1 MADGWRRLLEEESE
15 HQWLT
20 LSLFAVFV
28 AVGAFAIDATE
39 HFVGDRIVNVDAL
52 HRGGLVTH
60 IEYSEAQGAYTAL
73 VYAPDVGYDMFTEH
87 EDGSITGIYSP
98 ESNDLGSQVN
108 FMRTMPN
115 GELLYSVA
123 ANQVMGISGGMLIKY
138 DYSAISETFT
148 VLDAADRTVGDQ
160 TQRLLLTAE
169 GTNTSFRGLASGVP
183 TPAMSTSA
191 GVNWVGVEP
200 FADGLWV
207 AIGTQPSSS
216 GADGSSPATPDAR
229 TALGWITWN
238 GDEATPVLR
247 NVEYH
252 GAGMF
257 HSTAWADDVLVV
269 GGTVESLLVSPN
281 EHVESIDAPAATVVS
296 DASGT
301 VWFIGALGSTTIATY
316 NEDGFEIHQLSRH
329 VPVDVSDVGQ
339 QGEFVHVHGTD
350 ANGAPIQWS
359 IDTTADG
366 SIESGRGFLNLL
378 FLVVGGIMLTMM
390 IAHVARQLR
399 LVN

>member
-60 IEYSEAQGAYTAL
+60 IEYSEAEGAYTAL

-207 AIGTQPSSS
+207 AIGC
-216 GADGSSPATPDAR
+216 
-229 TALGWITWN
+229 
-238 GDEATPVLR
+238 
-247 NVEYH
+247 
-252 GAGMF
+252 
-257 HSTAWADDVLVV
+257 
-269 GGTVESLLVSPN
+269 LLY
-281 EHVESIDAPAATVVS
+281 TS
-296 DASGT
+296 DA
-301 VWFIGALGSTTIATY
+301 
-316 NEDGFEIHQLSRH
+316 
-329 VPVDVSDVGQ
+329 
-339 QGEFVHVHGTD
+339 
-350 ANGAPIQWS
+350 
-359 IDTTADG
+359 AD
-366 SIESGRGFLNLL
+366 E
-378 FLVVGGIMLTMM
+378 
-390 IAHVARQLR
+390 
-399 LVN
+399 